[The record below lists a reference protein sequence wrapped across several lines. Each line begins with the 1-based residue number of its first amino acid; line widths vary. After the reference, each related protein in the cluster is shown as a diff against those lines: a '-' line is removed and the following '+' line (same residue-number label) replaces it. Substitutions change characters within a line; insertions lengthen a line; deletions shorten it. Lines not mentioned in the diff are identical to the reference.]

1 MAFTHLHVHTEYS
14 LLDGSNKIKEYVAR
28 VKELGMN
35 SAAITDH
42 GVMYGVIDFY
52 RAAREAGIKPILG
65 CEVYVAPNSRFDKE
79 LTGGEDRYHHLVL
92 LAENN
97 TGYANLM
104 KIVSRGFTEGYYY
117 KPRVDM
123 EVLQEFHEGIIALS
137 ACLAGEVPRFILK
150 GMKDEARKAA
160 RKYEACFGKGNYF
173 LELQDHGIPEQRTV
187 NMELLQMSRELDIPL
202 VTTNDVHYTYAEDA
216 IPHDI
221 LLVNRDGKLR
231 ELHKVLDRN
240 CALSFITA
248 ADKPGRQTYERSAIL
263 LMLKAFYD
271 TVGRENAER
280 ITVEFS
286 LSNAL
291 FCRAKGQFTPDK
303 ALLERVEARMREL
316 AAQALPIEKRSVNI
330 DDAVAMFRACGLEDK
345 ARLLSYRINSHV
357 NVYTLDGFTDYFYG
371 YMVPDTGYLKWFAL
385 ESFADGFILR
395 LPDQADPEKLGDF
408 KPPMK
413 VFQAMHEAEDL
424 SAVLQISDVGEMND
438 VISRGQATQMILSH
452 EAMME
457 KQIGDI
463 AHEIAARKGVRFVMI
478 AGPSSSGKT
487 TFSHRLSTQL
497 IACGLRPHAIA
508 TDNYFRNRADTPRDE
523 RGEYDF
529 ECLGAMDV
537 EGFNRDMNRLLNGE
551 TVEMPTYN
559 FIKGVREYNGETLT
573 LGEND
578 VLVIEGIHCLNDEF
592 SKALPK
598 ESKYR
603 IYISCL
609 TTLNVD
615 DHNRIPT
622 TDARLLRRIERDAR
636 TRGYGAQATIK
647 MWPSVRRGEEQ
658 NIFPYQDS
666 ADMLFNSA
674 LLYETALLK
683 PYVEPLLFG
692 VPHDCPEYLEAKRLL
707 KFLNYFLPLPAD
719 NVPKTSLLREFVG
732 GGCYKT

>member
-1 MAFTHLHVHTEYS
+1 
-14 LLDGSNKIKEYVAR
+14 
-28 VKELGMN
+28 
-35 SAAITDH
+35 
-42 GVMYGVIDFY
+42 
-52 RAAREAGIKPILG
+52 
-65 CEVYVAPNSRFDKE
+65 
-79 LTGGEDRYHHLVL
+79 
-92 LAENN
+92 
-97 TGYANLM
+97 
-104 KIVSRGFTEGYYY
+104 
-117 KPRVDM
+117 M
-123 EVLQEFHEGIIALS
+123 EQTMLNV
-137 ACLAGEVPRFILK
+137 
-150 GMKDEARKAA
+150 
-160 RKYEACFGKGNYF
+160 
-173 LELQDHGIPEQRTV
+173 TV
-187 NMELLQMSRELDIPL
+187 NGSTRQYPAGTPFRVIAAD
-202 VTTNDVHYTYAEDA
+202 HQAE

-271 TVGRENAER
+271 TVGRENVER

-316 AAQALPIEKRSVNI
+316 AAQVLPIEKRSVNI

-357 NVYTLDGFTDYFYG
+357 NIYTLDGFTDYFYG

-385 ESFADGFILR
+385 EPFADGFILR

-424 SAVLQISDVGEMND
+424 SAVLHISDVGEMND

-559 FIKGVREYNGETLT
+559 FLKGVREYNGETLT

-636 TRGYGAQATIK
+636 TRGYGARATIK
-647 MWPSVRRGEEQ
+647 MWPSVRRGEEE

-666 ADMLFNSA
+666 ADTVFNSA
-674 LLYETALLK
+674 LIYETALLK

>member
-1 MAFTHLHVHTEYS
+1 
-14 LLDGSNKIKEYVAR
+14 
-28 VKELGMN
+28 
-35 SAAITDH
+35 
-42 GVMYGVIDFY
+42 
-52 RAAREAGIKPILG
+52 
-65 CEVYVAPNSRFDKE
+65 
-79 LTGGEDRYHHLVL
+79 
-92 LAENN
+92 
-97 TGYANLM
+97 
-104 KIVSRGFTEGYYY
+104 
-117 KPRVDM
+117 M
-123 EVLQEFHEGIIALS
+123 EQTMLNV
-137 ACLAGEVPRFILK
+137 
-150 GMKDEARKAA
+150 
-160 RKYEACFGKGNYF
+160 
-173 LELQDHGIPEQRTV
+173 TV
-187 NMELLQMSRELDIPL
+187 NG
-202 VTTNDVHYTYAEDA
+202 TTRQYPAGTPFRVIAADHQAE

-231 ELHKVLDRN
+231 ELHKVLDRD
-240 CALSFITA
+240 CTLSFITA

-271 TVGRENAER
+271 TVGRENVER

-424 SAVLQISDVGEMND
+424 SAVLHISDVGEMND

-636 TRGYGAQATIK
+636 TRGYGARATIK
-647 MWPSVRRGEEQ
+647 MWPSVRRGEEE

-666 ADMLFNSA
+666 ADTVFNSA
-674 LLYETALLK
+674 LIYETALLK

-719 NVPKTSLLREFVG
+719 NLPKTSLLREFVG
-732 GGCYKT
+732 GGCYKA